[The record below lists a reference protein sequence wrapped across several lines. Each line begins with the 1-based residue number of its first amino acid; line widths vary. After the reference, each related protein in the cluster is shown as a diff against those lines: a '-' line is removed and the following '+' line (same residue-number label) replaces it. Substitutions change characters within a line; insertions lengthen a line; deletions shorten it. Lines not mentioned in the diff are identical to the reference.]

1 MLKLRTEYPFFQ
13 PFPHFEVGMDKDKLD
28 KSNVLSRTQKWT
40 MLDELNQMFLAVEHF
55 SEVDYVR
62 RTKSNVLSS

>member
-1 MLKLRTEYPFFQ
+1 
-13 PFPHFEVGMDKDKLD
+13 MDKDKLD